1 MQALIDL
8 LFIRD
13 LNSYEMVAYMSKN
26 EKTIILFEQPHWNV
40 IFSHMI
46 SKIIKMRQNSSLHY
60 LSHTHT

>member
-26 EKTIILFEQPHWNV
+26 EKTITLFEQPQWNV
-40 IFSHMI
+40 TVI
-46 SKIIKMRQNSSLHY
+46 
-60 LSHTHT
+60 